1 MSIKI
6 KVAALTLAA
15 SVSFVT
21 AVPAEAQQ
29 FHLLGG
35 TFDAIVNDALAA
47 NRSYYG
53 TGDPRCP
60 LLRTYDGYGNVSG
73 HVHTCMLPPTWSNGI
88 LQLRSPR
95 LQLRSKQAEPG
106 ASTRHPVG

>member
-6 KVAALTLAA
+6 ELAALTLAA
-15 SVSFVT
+15 SVSFVA

-60 LLRTYDGYGNVSG
+60 LVRTYDGYGKVSG
-73 HVHTCMLPPTWSNGI
+73 HVHTCMLPPTWSNGV
-88 LQLRSPR
+88 LQLRSSR
-95 LQLRSKQAEPG
+95 LQLRSKAAEPG

>member
-6 KVAALTLAA
+6 KVVTLAFAATVFAGAALAT
-15 SVSFVT
+15 T
-21 AVPAEAQQ
+21 ERAEAQE

-35 TFDAIVNDALAA
+35 GFDTIVNDALAA

-60 LLRTYDGYGNVSG
+60 LVRTYGRYGNLTG
-73 HVHTCMLPPTWSNGI
+73 RVHTCMLPPTWSNGI

-95 LQLRSKQAEPG
+95 LQLRSRQTEPG
-106 ASTRHPVG
+106 AW